1 MTAEVAVT
9 GYGVFTPF
17 GFGEEPLLRGA
28 FAGRPAF
35 RPVTRFDVSAFRS
48 RHAATYDGD
57 GPGLPGRSWDV
68 TSPPAQYEVLAAC
81 GEAALDMAGVDRR
94 ASIPVVVGGKG
105 EISRRGG
112 AVRGMPAELAHSVA
126 EALGL
131 GHPRRT
137 FVNAC
142 VAAGNAIVHACQL
155 IRTGAAT
162 TVVCGGV
169 YLLDEQVFAH
179 FDSVR
184 GLATD
189 RHLRPF
195 STGRTGVLLGDGAA
209 VLVLESV
216 AAAESRGA
224 RPLALIAGWGM
235 AGDAFHI
242 VRPDPAGHG
251 MAAAVTAAL
260 RRASIGAEQVSYI
273 NAHGTGTR
281 TNDVAETAALR
292 RALGEHT
299 RAIPISAT
307 KSTTG
312 HSLEGC
318 GAVETV
324 IGLLALTSGS
334 LPPTAELYDVD
345 PACDLAHIRLRP
357 IAARPQYVLNVNA
370 SVGGVNTAILLER
383 A

>member
-1 MTAEVAVT
+1 MAPAVMAMALAAAGVVASGGTLAAVMA
-9 GYGVFTPF
+9 
-17 GFGEEPLLRGA
+17 GA
-28 FAGRPAF
+28 
-35 RPVTRFDVSAFRS
+35 
-48 RHAATYDGD
+48 
-57 GPGLPGRSWDV
+57 LPGV
-68 TSPPAQYEVLAAC
+68 PP
-81 GEAALDMAGVDRR
+81 
-94 ASIPVVVGGKG
+94 
-105 EISRRGG
+105 RGT
-112 AVRGMPAELAHSVA
+112 VRTTWL
-126 EALGL
+126 
-131 GHPRRT
+131 
-137 FVNAC
+137 
-142 VAAGNAIVHACQL
+142 AGNAL
-155 IRTGAAT
+155 
-162 TVVCGGV
+162 
-169 YLLDEQVFAH
+169 
-179 FDSVR
+179 
-184 GLATD
+184 
-189 RHLRPF
+189 
-195 STGRTGVLLGDGAA
+195 
-209 VLVLESV
+209 
-216 AAAESRGA
+216 
-224 RPLALIAGWGM
+224 PLALIAGWGM